1 MTIANVLLNLHV
13 PNLDLD
19 PTRMQLA
26 FRVFQSGQCRWVKS
40 SISLHSSLE
49 VKRSGAST
57 NMTTRMFKARL
68 LGCKTLDKVTANIDS
83 TPETSTLTA
92 FLKEVRTYESN
103 GECV

>member
-19 PTRMQLA
+19 PARMQLA
-26 FRVFQSGQCRWVKS
+26 FRVFQSEQCRWVKS

-57 NMTTRMFKARL
+57 NMTTKMFKARL
-68 LGCKTLDKVTANIDS
+68 LGCKALDKATTNIAS
-83 TPETSTLTA
+83 SPETSTLN
-92 FLKEVRTYESN
+92 LSCKK
-103 GECV
+103 

>member
-1 MTIANVLLNLHV
+1 MS
-13 PNLDLD
+13 
-19 PTRMQLA
+19 MGQ
-26 FRVFQSGQCRWVKS
+26 VFYQP
-40 SISLHSSLE
+40 SLKLGG
-49 VKRSGAST
+49 VRRSGAST

>member
-19 PTRMQLA
+19 PARMQLA

-49 VKRSGAST
+49 VKRSGE
-57 NMTTRMFKARL
+57 RMFKARL
-68 LGCKTLDKVTANIDS
+68 LGCKALDKATTNIAS
-83 TPETSTLTA
+83 SPETSTLN
-92 FLKEVRTYESN
+92 LSCKK
-103 GECV
+103 